1 MDKERLRKIESKF
14 IVDEIPHPEDIREV
28 EKLIKANT
36 ESGEHPPLRDI
47 HKKCDYSKQ
56 VIIQACKNLAD
67 EGWLKE
73 K

>member
-36 ESGEHPPLRDI
+36 ESGNTLRLET
-47 HKKCDYSKQ
+47 YT
-56 VIIQACKNLAD
+56 KNAITAN
-67 EGWLKE
+67 K
-73 K
+73 